1 MLEWIG
7 LSKAAGWWI
16 VIASAV
22 MLFGAMVAVPWL
34 VIRIPADY
42 FAHPHRADSEWI
54 RKRPVFRLIWVI
66 AKNMLG
72 GAFFILGVLMLVL
85 PGQGLLTLLI
95 AVALLDFPG
104 KFRLQ
109 RWVVTRRGV
118 IDSIDWIRKRA
129 GKEPLVFN
137 PK

>member
-7 LSKAAGWWI
+7 LSEAASWWI
-16 VIASAV
+16 LIASAV

-34 VIRIPADY
+34 VIRIPVDY
-42 FAHPHRADSEWI
+42 FAHPRRAGSEWI
-54 RKRPVFRLIWVI
+54 RQRPMFRLIWLVV
-66 AKNMLG
+66 KNFLG
-72 GAFFILGVLMLVL
+72 GALLILGALMLVL

-109 RWVVTRRGV
+109 RWIVTRRGM
-118 IDSIDWIRKRA
+118 IDSIDWIRKKAR
-129 GKEPLVFN
+129 KDPLVFD
-137 PK
+137 

>member
-7 LSKAAGWWI
+7 LGKTAAWWI

-22 MLFGAMVAVPWL
+22 MIFAALVAVPLL
-34 VIRIPADY
+34 VVRIPADY
-42 FAHPHRADSEWI
+42 FAHPHRSGAEWT
-54 RKRPVFRLIWVI
+54 RKRPGIRLAWLI
-66 AKNMLG
+66 AKNTLG
-72 GAFFILGVLMLVL
+72 CTFFVLGALMLVL

-95 AVALLDFPG
+95 AITLLDFPG

-118 IDSIDWIRKRA
+118 IHSINWIRRSA
-129 GKEPLVFN
+129 GKGPLVFDR
-137 PK
+137 